1 MAEISVNTEKKT
13 DNATS
18 TTGRVT
24 KGGSEG
30 GNKSGDSGSRGGYK
44 SGNRG
49 GDIGSRSG
57 DSGSRGGYR
66 GGSRSGDSRGRSGFG
81 GRGGFGGGGF
91 RGDSRG
97 NVVDL
102 KRRVRRFDMEKA
114 AWVPKTEIGK
124 KVANGEIKSIDE
136 ILEKNI
142 RIKEPEIIEKLLPNL
157 EEEILENKRVQRV
170 TTNGRVMRFK
180 VIMAVGDGDG
190 HIGIG
195 QGKAK
200 EVPIAIQQAVR
211 AAKLNLIKINRGCG
225 SWFCN
230 CGKQHTIPITMV
242 GTSGSVNVKLVPA
255 TGGLGLVAGEVTKK
269 VLSLAGIKDVWSWS
283 SGHTRTS
290 LNLAQATVDALVK
303 CKEMK
308 K

>member
-1 MAEISVNTEKKT
+1 MAETSVNTEKKT

-24 KGGSEG
+24 KEGSEG
-30 GNKSGDSGSRGGYK
+30 GSKSGDSGSRGGYGGG
-44 SGNRG
+44 SRGGDSRGGSRG
-49 GDIGSRSG
+49 GDI
-57 DSGSRGGYR
+57 RGR
-66 GGSRSGDSRGRSGFG
+66 GGDSRGRGGYG

-91 RGDSRG
+91 REESRG

-211 AAKLNLIKINRGCG
+211 AAKLNIIKINRGCG

-230 CGKQHTIPITMV
+230 CGKPHTIPVTMV

-269 VLSLAGIKDVWSWS
+269 VLSLAGVKDVWSWS

-303 CKEMK
+303 CGEMK